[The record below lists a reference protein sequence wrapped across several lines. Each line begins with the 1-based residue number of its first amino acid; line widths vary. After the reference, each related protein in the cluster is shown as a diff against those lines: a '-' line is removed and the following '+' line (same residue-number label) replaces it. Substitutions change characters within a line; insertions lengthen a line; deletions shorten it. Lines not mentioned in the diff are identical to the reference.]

1 MLLKAVDQAT
11 RPFKAIQTASK
22 SLSGDIRTTQQS
34 LSDLNGQASK
44 IDGFRKTS
52 SQLAVTGQSLKQ
64 AKQEAAALAI
74 QFKNTE
80 SPTRAQA
87 RALEL
92 AKKNASDLQL
102 KNNGLRLSVRHQ
114 RQELSHAGINPRK
127 LSTDEPRLKTSISQT
142 TAQLDR
148 QRQALARV
156 SMQQTKLSKIKSR
169 YEAGQK
175 LAACARN
182 VGMAG
187 TGIAMTGLYATS
199 RFIAPGIGF
208 DKQMSGTQAILSLD
222 KGDAKLASIRQQA
235 RDNRGFEADQLGIE
249 LDDTDGLVA
258 LSIRSAVLS
267 LYLGWKG
274 FSLVSKGRFTVDE
287 VEHRGAPDTV
297 TIRARSADFRGTLNS
312 RREES
317 WHDSTLGAIVSAIA
331 ERNKLTASVT
341 DSLAG
346 IQIQHIDQSQES
358 DAVFLSRL
366 AERNGGAVSVKAG
379 KLLMLR
385 AGRGTT
391 ASGKAIPQITIQR
404 SDGDRHQFA
413 IVDRG
418 AYTGVTAK
426 WLHTKDPKPAKQKQT
441 VKLKRK
447 PKVQHL
453 RALQH
458 PKAKPMSATKA
469 QAMRA
474 AQAKWDK
481 LQRGVAEFSIMLAT
495 GREDIYPEMPVRVSG
510 FKSVIDDQSWI
521 ISKVTHNLG
530 GNGFTTA
537 VELEVMLSGVEYET
551 DDDASEV
558 IYN

>member
-1 MLLKAVDQAT
+1 MLDVITGAGAT
-11 RPFKAIQTASK
+11 LTPDFMLTLESK
-22 SLSGDIRTTQQS
+22 DITGNISGRLINLS
-34 LSDLNGQASK
+34 
-44 IDGFRKTS
+44 
-52 SQLAVTGQSLKQ
+52 
-64 AKQEAAALAI
+64 
-74 QFKNTE
+74 
-80 SPTRAQA
+80 
-87 RALEL
+87 
-92 AKKNASDLQL
+92 
-102 KNNGLRLSVRHQ
+102 
-114 RQELSHAGINPRK
+114 
-127 LSTDEPRLKTSISQT
+127 
-142 TAQLDR
+142 
-148 QRQALARV
+148 
-156 SMQQTKLSKIKSR
+156 
-169 YEAGQK
+169 
-175 LAACARN
+175 
-182 VGMAG
+182 
-187 TGIAMTGLYATS
+187 MT
-199 RFIAPGIGF
+199 
-208 DKQMSGTQAILSLD
+208 
-222 KGDAKLASIRQQA
+222 
-235 RDNRGFEADQLGIE
+235 DNRGFEADQLDIE

-258 LSIRSAVLS
+258 LPIRGAVLS

-317 WHDSTLGAIVSAIA
+317 WHDTTIGAIVSSIA

-341 DSLAG
+341 NSLAG
-346 IQIQHIDQSQES
+346 IQIPHIDQSQES

-379 KLLMLR
+379 KLLMLK
-385 AGRGTT
+385 AGSGTT

-413 IVDRG
+413 IADRG

-426 WLHTKDPKPAKQKQT
+426 WLHTKDPKPANQKQA

-447 PKVQHL
+447 PKEQHL

-458 PKAKPMSATKA
+458 PKAKPVSSKTTEKKQKEQEAREGEYMAGEADNVFALTTIYATKA

-510 FKSVIDDQSWI
+510 FKSVIDEQAWI

-537 VELEVMLSGVEYET
+537 VELEVMLSDVEYEDEGG
-551 DDDASEV
+551 DD
-558 IYN
+558 